1 LLFVQEIR
9 QRTGAA
15 RFVHAG
21 SRTMLRMEPSRLNRA
36 SNGSEAPASER
47 GSDDVLDRKLLIL
60 VVEDDEALRTVLCE
74 VLEDHGF
81 RAVPAANGLHALAQL
96 QTLDRPDLI
105 ILDLM
110 MPVMNGWDFHKH
122 LKANAKL
129 QTVPVLLLS
138 AYVRKGTHTGP
149 QDVAGAL
156 QKPVSMDELLGWVRR
171 LAVRVHR

>member
-1 LLFVQEIR
+1 M
-9 QRTGAA
+9 
-15 RFVHAG
+15 
-21 SRTMLRMEPSRLNRA
+21 SPMEPYRLNL
-36 SNGSEAPASER
+36 GPER
-47 GSDDVLDRKLLIL
+47 GDAAPSGRRTDDDLNRKLLIL
-60 VVEDDEALRTVLCE
+60 VIEDDDPLRTVLCE

-81 RAVPAANGLHALAQL
+81 RAVPASNGLHALAQL
-96 QTLDRPDLI
+96 QTLERPDLI

-122 LKANAKL
+122 LKANEKL
-129 QTVPVLLLS
+129 QSVPVLLLS

-156 QKPVSMDELLGWVRR
+156 QKPVSVDELLGWVRR

>member
-1 LLFVQEIR
+1 
-9 QRTGAA
+9 
-15 RFVHAG
+15 
-21 SRTMLRMEPSRLNRA
+21 MLRMKPSRSSPAPDRGEA
-36 SNGSEAPASER
+36 SPSER
-47 GSDDVLDRKLLIL
+47 GSDDNLDRKLLIL
-60 VVEDDEALRTVLCE
+60 VVEDDEDLRTVLCE
-74 VLEDHGF
+74 VLEEHGF

-110 MPVMNGWDFHKH
+110 MPVMNGWDFHNH
-122 LKANAKL
+122 LKANANL

-138 AYVRKGTHTGP
+138 SYVRKGTHTGP

-156 QKPVSMDELLGWVRR
+156 QKPVSLDDLLGWVRR

>member
-1 LLFVQEIR
+1 MFP
-9 QRTGAA
+9 
-15 RFVHAG
+15 
-21 SRTMLRMEPSRLNRA
+21 MEPSRKAR
-36 SNGSEAPASER
+36 GPDHGEATPSSR
-47 GSDDVLDRKLLIL
+47 RTDDGLDRKLLVL
-60 VVEDDEALRTVLCE
+60 VVEDDDPLRTVLCE

-81 RAVPAANGLHALAQL
+81 RAVPASNGLHALAQL

-110 MPVMNGWDFHKH
+110 MPVMNGWDFHNH
-122 LKANAKL
+122 LKASEKL

-156 QKPVSMDELLGWVRR
+156 QKPVSVDELLGWVRR
-171 LAVRVHR
+171 LAVRVRR

>member
-1 LLFVQEIR
+1 M
-9 QRTGAA
+9 
-15 RFVHAG
+15 
-21 SRTMLRMEPSRLNRA
+21 SRMEPSRKNPDPDGGEA
-36 SNGSEAPASER
+36 SPSGR
-47 GSDDVLDRKLLIL
+47 GSDEVVDRKLLIL

-74 VLEDHGF
+74 LLEDHGF

-96 QTLDRPDLI
+96 QTLERPDLI

-110 MPVMNGWDFHKH
+110 MPVMNGWDFHAH
-122 LKANAKL
+122 LQANPNL

-156 QKPVSMDELLGWVRR
+156 QKPVSLEELLGWVRR
-171 LAVRVHR
+171 LAVRIHR